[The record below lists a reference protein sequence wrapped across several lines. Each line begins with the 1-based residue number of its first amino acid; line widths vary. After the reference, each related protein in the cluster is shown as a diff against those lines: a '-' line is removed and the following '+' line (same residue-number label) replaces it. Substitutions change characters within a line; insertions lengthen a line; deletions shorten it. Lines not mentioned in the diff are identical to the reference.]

1 MGIADETDRTLFVGN
16 LDQKVTEEL
25 LFELFLQAG
34 PLIKVKIPKDNDG
47 KQKSFGFAVFKHE
60 ESAPYGMNLL
70 NGTSL
75 FGRTLKVQFRAGS
88 THINS
93 PGNSQD
99 SSPVNTPDPHG
110 ARYSRTP
117 EQMASPPYSP
127 PQHLQRSFSSPESL
141 QRQVM
146 MNNMWQ
152 LQMQQLQQLN
162 GSFPGILPLQQP
174 VQQQQQ
180 QQQHGSR
187 GGNGGGSWQQD
198 STSQRGHRQS
208 YQQDSGS
215 SSNHYNRDQRHQGSD
230 DSGAGSNRH
239 HRGQRNDHYQHD
251 DRGSNRNRNHQDRWK
266 EGSKDGRWRRY

>member
-93 PGNSQD
+93 PENSQN
-99 SSPVNTPDPHG
+99 SSPVNTLNLHG
-110 ARYSRTP
+110 ARYNKSP
-117 EQMASPPYSP
+117 DQMGPPLFSPL
-127 PQHLQRSFSSPESL
+127 QHQQRSFSSPESL
-141 QRQVM
+141 QRHVM

-162 GSFPGILPLQQP
+162 GGFSGLLPQP
-174 VQQQQQ
+174 SP
-180 QQQHGSR
+180 QQHVSR
-187 GGNGGGSWQQD
+187 GGNGGVSRQQD
-198 STSQRGHRQS
+198 DPPQRGHRQS
-208 YQQDSGS
+208 YQQNSGS
-215 SSNHYNRDQRHQGSD
+215 HSSRDQHYPCSE

-239 HRGQRNDHYQHD
+239 HRTQRNDHYQHD
-251 DRGSNRNRNHQDRWK
+251 ERGGNRSRNHQDRRK
-266 EGSKDGRWRRY
+266 EESRDGRWRRY